1 MGHSFKGNENIGLDI
16 ACGLAT
22 CTAAYSL
29 AEGVYMQVATGIAN
43 TYFFHSTLYLG
54 PTLISVLLL
63 TLGLSILW
71 TRGRTAILA
80 SVVGCGIGLVSQQ
93 RFPGSFPWPGT
104 ETNLYDK
111 GLSFYPAIVIA
122 LPLSLVAKKLAGPK
136 RASDISV
143 ASVTAIVYVA
153 ALTLAIVHS
162 STKPLMEDD
171 YPFSR
176 HTALLI
182 VGAAS
187 LLAFPFVWIETRIF
201 GDLGDNG

>member
-1 MGHSFKGNENIGLDI
+1 
-16 ACGLAT
+16 
-22 CTAAYSL
+22 
-29 AEGVYMQVATGIAN
+29 MQAGIGIAN
-43 TYFFHSTLYLG
+43 TYFFHSTLNFG
-54 PTLISVLLL
+54 PTLISVLFL

-71 TRGRTAILA
+71 TRGRIAILA

-93 RFPGSFPWPGT
+93 RFPGSYPWPGT

-122 LPLSLVAKKLAGPK
+122 VLLSLVVKKIAGAK

-153 ALTLAIVHS
+153 ALMLAIVHS
-162 STKPLMEDD
+162 STKPLMEHD

-176 HTALLI
+176 HIALLI

-187 LLAFPFVWIETRIF
+187 LSAFPLVWIETKIF
-201 GDLGDNG
+201 GDLGDND